1 MTAGLLAQSLH
12 AEEAEKE
19 VKAAVDAMNKQLPE
33 EAQGGSM
40 MPLTE
45 EKEGGRKE
53 EEREGKSPQEE
64 QVLDTFGVEID
75 ALDTVTV
82 SALCKLVAACV
93 C

>member
-1 MTAGLLAQSLH
+1 MLA
-12 AEEAEKE
+12 AEEAEKD

-45 EKEGGRKE
+45 EKEGGRE
-53 EEREGKSPQEE
+53 EAEGEGKAPQEE

-75 ALDTVTV
+75 ALDTVTTR
-82 SALCKLVAACV
+82 ALCKVVAACV